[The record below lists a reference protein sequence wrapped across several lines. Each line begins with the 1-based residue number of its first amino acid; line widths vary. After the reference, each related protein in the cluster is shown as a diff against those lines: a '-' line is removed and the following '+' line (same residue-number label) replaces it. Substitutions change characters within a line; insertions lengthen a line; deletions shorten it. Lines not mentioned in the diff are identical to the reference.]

1 MPRSGGPVTV
11 VKNTQR
17 NKIVMYGMRLMQ
29 TGAHHVISSA
39 RKVILDWPGSDI
51 GALDS
56 RHISHSCREACGEE
70 SSAKEE
76 PQLQGCRLCV

>member
-39 RKVILDWPGSDI
+39 RKVILNWPGIAVLGRRTADTFHTPV
-51 GALDS
+51 GRHVGKS
-56 RHISHSCREACGEE
+56 RVPKKISVAGT
-70 SSAKEE
+70 
-76 PQLQGCRLCV
+76 